1 MWGCRG
7 LADEPFGVGGV
18 GGGEHVRPGGLDGLG
33 AAGVDVGGGVQAQP
47 GMAVFLV
54 IPGEEDL
61 AVCPGGLD
69 RGEAAGEVR
78 PVLQGL
84 ELASE

>member
-1 MWGCRG
+1 V
-7 LADEPFGVGGV
+7 ADEPFRVGGE

-33 AAGVDVGGGVQAQP
+33 AAIVDIGGGVQAQRR
-47 GMAVFLV
+47 MAMLV
-54 IPGEEDL
+54 VVPGEEDL

-78 PVLQGL
+78 PVLQRL
-84 ELASE
+84 ELGL